1 MTVFEKIAQQQEVRQ
16 GTPAFFVGEQLKEIC
31 YADSHCA
38 EIVSQDLDS
47 ESMSLEKAAEKIK
60 AYADEKHRKDKGSFV
75 CVPPDVA
82 EGIIREFYGLPAA
95 APEEKEPP
103 VEEPAPV
110 VPDLFSFF

>member
-1 MTVFEKIAQQQEVRQ
+1 MTVFEKIAQQQEGCQ
-16 GTPAFFVGEQLKEIC
+16 GTPQFFVGEQLKEIC

-47 ESMSLEKAAEKIK
+47 ESMSLVKAAQKIK
-60 AYADEKHRKDKGSFV
+60 AYADEQHKKNKGNFV

-82 EGIIREFYGLPAA
+82 EGILREFYGLPAA
-95 APEEKEPP
+95 APEEKAPP
-103 VEEPAPV
+103 VEEPAPA

>member
-1 MTVFEKIAQQQEVRQ
+1 MTVFEKIDQQQEGCQ
-16 GTPAFFVGEQLKEIC
+16 GSPEFFVGQQLKEIC
-31 YADSHCA
+31 YADPHCA

-47 ESMSLEKAAEKIK
+47 ESMSLKKAAQKIK
-60 AYADEKHRKDKGSFV
+60 DYADKQHRKDKRNYV

-95 APEEKEPP
+95 NPEEKTPKAA
-103 VEEPAPV
+103 EPALT

>member
-1 MTVFEKIAQQQEVRQ
+1 MTVFEKISQQQKGCE
-16 GTPAFFVGEQLKEIC
+16 GTPVFYVGQQLKEIC
-31 YADSHCA
+31 YADPHCA

-47 ESMSLEKAAEKIK
+47 EAMALKKAAQKIK
-60 AYADEKHRKDKGSFV
+60 DYADEQHKKNRGSCV

-95 APEEKEPP
+95 APEEKAQP
-103 VEEPAPV
+103 VEEPMPA

>member
-1 MTVFEKIAQQQEVRQ
+1 MTVFEKIAQQQEGCQ
-16 GTPAFFVGEQLKEIC
+16 GTPQFFVGEQLKEIC

-47 ESMSLEKAAEKIK
+47 ESMSLVKAAQKIK
-60 AYADEKHRKDKGSFV
+60 DYADEQNRKEKGSFV

-82 EGIIREFYGLPAA
+82 EGIIREFYGLPEA
-95 APEEKEPP
+95 APEEKAPP
-103 VEEPAPV
+103 VEEPAPA

>member
-1 MTVFEKIAQQQEVRQ
+1 MTVFEKIAQQQEGRQ

-47 ESMSLEKAAEKIK
+47 ESMSLGKAAQKIK
-60 AYADEKHRKDKGSFV
+60 AYADEQNRKEKKGFV

-82 EGIIREFYGLPAA
+82 EGILREFYGLPAA
-95 APEEKEPP
+95 APEEKAPP
-103 VEEPAPV
+103 VEDPAPA

>member
-1 MTVFEKIAQQQEVRQ
+1 MTVFEKIAKQQEGRQ
-16 GTPAFFVGEQLKEIC
+16 GTPEFGVGQQLKEIC

-47 ESMSLEKAAEKIK
+47 ESMSLEKAAQKIK
-60 AYADEKHRKDKGSFV
+60 AYADEQNRKEKKGFV
-75 CVPPDVA
+75 CVPLDVA

-95 APEEKEPP
+95 APEEKAPP
-103 VEEPAPV
+103 VEDPAPV

>member
-1 MTVFEKIAQQQEVRQ
+1 MTVFEKISQQQSGKE
-16 GTPAFFVGEQLKEIC
+16 GTPEFFVGEQLKEIC

-47 ESMSLEKAAEKIK
+47 EAMTLQKAAQKIK
-60 AYADEKHRKDKGSFV
+60 DYADEQHKKNKGNFV

-82 EGIIREFYGLPAA
+82 EGILREFYGLPAA
-95 APEEKEPP
+95 APEEKAPP
-103 VEEPAPV
+103 VEEPKPA